1 MELVPYALRAMGL
14 RGDFEMAFVCER
26 DPHCR
31 KLIEQCHR
39 RSSKPA
45 RVFNDI
51 TKRRPADLPD
61 HDLYIAGFPCQPFS
75 VMGAREGLRDS
86 RGRGTIIFRIIH
98 AIAFKK
104 PRASLL
110 ENVKGLVTC
119 HPKAFQ
125 RILARLRAIDG
136 GLYQVGHRVLDTAR
150 HGLPQHRERVF
161 IVGIR
166 KRRRAPANKFCWP
179 RPIPCCP
186 LGALL
191 DPRPLT

>member
-31 KLIEQCHR
+31 KLIAQCHR

-86 RGRGTIIFRIIH
+86 RGRGKIIFRIID
-98 AIAFKK
+98 AIALKETSSISARECQRLGYLPPEGIPTDFGTVASHRRRAISGGPPCIGYGSPRVAAA
-104 PRASLL
+104 PRASVHCGDPQTSEGTRNQILL
-110 ENVKGLVTC
+110 A
-119 HPKAFQ
+119 KA
-125 RILARLRAIDG
+125 
-136 GLYQVGHRVLDTAR
+136 YPVL
-150 HGLPQHRERVF
+150 
-161 IVGIR
+161 
-166 KRRRAPANKFCWP
+166 PAG
-179 RPIPCCP
+179 CP
-186 LGALL
+186 AG
-191 DPRPLT
+191 PPTR